1 MMIQSGVAT
10 KSVNEEVFGAVHISK
25 ENDAISTK
33 TSHARSSLSE
43 TRIAFGGMETSI
55 PCERLD
61 KLKSTVVTWAVAPVA
76 RMSVRFVSAFKTT
89 FAYKRQRQFET
100 TDETIR
106 VQKRRIFVSAS
117 KTTFAC
123 KVSAHQ
129 IWTAEQK
136 TA

>member
-25 ENDAISTK
+25 ENDTISTK
-33 TSHARSSLSE
+33 TSHARSSLS

-123 KVSAHQ
+123 KVTVVHQ
-129 IWTAEQK
+129 ICTAED
-136 TA
+136 